1 MRAFFYTIWQIA
13 WGFPQTFLG
22 FLVFLAHA
30 RNPHFPF
37 HGAIVTTWKSQKAV
51 SLGLFVFI
59 GGPIDAATPAQ
70 VDGQLLAHEYG
81 HTIQSLI
88 LGPLYLLV
96 IGLPSV
102 LWLNLPACRR
112 RRQRTGTS
120 YYAFYT
126 ERLANRLAERF
137 PGYPGSPT
145 RTKRL

>member
-13 WGFPQTFLG
+13 WGFPQTLLG

-30 RNPHFPF
+30 RNPHFRF

-59 GGPIDAATPAQ
+59 GGPVDSATPEQ
-70 VDGQLLAHEYG
+70 VDEQLLAHEYG
-81 HTIQSLI
+81 HTIQSLV
-88 LGPLYLLV
+88 LGPFYLLV
-96 IGLPSV
+96 VGLPSV
-102 LWLNLPACRR
+102 LWLNLPACRH
-112 RRQRTGTS
+112 RRQRTGAS

-126 ERLANRLAERF
+126 ERLANRLSERF